1 LTYALTTLCTGGAFF
16 EGPRWHD
23 GRWWVSDF
31 YRRAVFA
38 ISPDGAEEEVV
49 VRVEGQPSGLG
60 WLPDGSLLVV
70 SMRDRALLR
79 RSPAG
84 EVSVHAEVGRFCGGL
99 LNDLVVDAEGRAFVG
114 NFGFD
119 LMARAD
125 PRPTG
130 LIRVDPDGSA
140 DVAAEGLLFPNGMVI
155 TDDGRT
161 LIVGETYGRRY
172 VAFAIGDDGA
182 LRDRRVWAEVP
193 TIAPDGCTLDAD
205 GHIWTADA
213 RHGRCCRLAPG
224 GEIVDEIAAPDGL
237 QFFACMLGGE
247 DGRTLLL
254 CAAPDFSERR
264 RSTAREALLF
274 TTTVDVPRSGL
285 P

>member
-1 LTYALTTLCTGGAFF
+1 LSYSLTTLCAGGAFF

-31 YRRAVFA
+31 YRHAVFA
-38 ISPDGAEEEVV
+38 VAPDGTEKQVL
-49 VRVEGQPSGLG
+49 RVDGQPSGLG

-70 SMRDRALLR
+70 SMRDHVLLR
-79 RSPAG
+79 RSPDG
-84 EVSVHAEVGRFCGGL
+84 GVSVHAEVGRFCGGW

-119 LMARAD
+119 LMGRVE

-130 LIRVDPDGSA
+130 LVRVDPDGSA
-140 DVAAEGLLFPNGMVI
+140 VRVADDLLFPNGMVI
-155 TDDGRT
+155 SDDGRT
-161 LIVGETYGRRY
+161 LIVGETFGRRY
-172 VAFAIGDDGA
+172 TAFTIGEDGS

-193 TIAPDGCTLDAD
+193 TIAPDGCTLDAE

-224 GEIVDEIAAPDGL
+224 GEIVDEIRAPDGL
-237 QFFACMLGGE
+237 EFFACMLGGD
-247 DGRTLLL
+247 DGRTMLL

-264 RSTAREALLF
+264 RSAAREAVLL
-274 TTTVDVPRSGL
+274 TTRVAVPRSGL

>member
-1 LTYALTTLCTGGAFF
+1 MSGRPLRLLLEGGAFF

-31 YRRAVFA
+31 YRHAVFA
-38 ISPDGAEEEVV
+38 VDTRGREQEVLTV
-49 VRVEGQPSGLG
+49 AGQPSGLG
-60 WLPDGSLLVV
+60 WLPDDSLLVV
-70 SMRDRALLR
+70 SMKDRRLLR

-84 EVSVHAEVGRFCGGL
+84 ELSVHAELGEFCGGH
-99 LNDLVVDAEGRAFVG
+99 LNDLVVDSDGRAFVG

-119 LMARAD
+119 VTAREE
-125 PRPTG
+125 RKPTG
-130 LIRVDPDGSA
+130 LLRVDPNGSSSL
-140 DVAAEGLLFPNGMVI
+140 AAENLLFPNGTVI

-172 VAFAIGDDGA
+172 VAFRIEDDGSLA
-182 LRDRRVWAEVP
+182 GRRIWAEVP
-193 TIAPDGCTLDAD
+193 DIAPDGCTLDAD
-205 GHIWTADA
+205 GHIWSADA
-213 RHGRCCRLAPG
+213 RGSRCCRLAPG
-224 GEIVDEIAAPDGL
+224 GEIIEEIRAPEHL

-247 DGRTLLL
+247 HGRTLLF

-264 RSTAREALLF
+264 RSQAREAVLL
-274 TTTVDVPRSGL
+274 TTTVDVPHSGL

>member
-1 LTYALTTLCTGGAFF
+1 MSYSLRTLCAGGAFF

-31 YRRAVFA
+31 YRHAVFA
-38 ISPDGAEEEVV
+38 VAPDGTEEEVLGV
-49 VRVEGQPSGLG
+49 DGQPSGLG

-70 SMRDRALLR
+70 SMRDHVLLR
-79 RSPAG
+79 RSPGG
-84 EVSVHAEVGRFCGGL
+84 EVSVHAEVGRFCGGW

-119 LMARAD
+119 LMGRVE
-125 PRPTG
+125 PRPTS
-130 LIRVDPDGSA
+130 LVRVDPDGSA
-140 DVAAEGLLFPNGMVI
+140 VRVADDLLFPNGMVI
-155 TDDGRT
+155 TDDGRN

-172 VAFAIGDDGA
+172 IAFTIGEDGS

-193 TIAPDGCTLDAD
+193 TIAPDGCTLDAE

-224 GEIVDEIAAPDGL
+224 GEIVDEIRAPDGL
-237 QFFACMLGGE
+237 EFFACMLGGD
-247 DGRTLLL
+247 DGRTMLL

-264 RSTAREALLF
+264 RSAAREAVLL
-274 TTTVDVPRSGL
+274 TTRVAVPRSGL

>member
-1 LTYALTTLCTGGAFF
+1 LTYALTTVCTGGAFF

-38 ISPDGAEEEVV
+38 IAPDGVEEEVL
-49 VRVEGQPSGLG
+49 RVEGQPSGLG

-79 RSPAG
+79 RSPVG

-99 LNDLVVDAEGRAFVG
+99 LNDLVVDAKGRAFVG

-125 PRPTG
+125 PQPTG
-130 LIRVDPDGSA
+130 LVRVDPDGSSAQVA
-140 DVAAEGLLFPNGMVI
+140 DDLLFPNGMVI
-155 TDDGRT
+155 TEDGRT

-172 VAFAIGDDGA
+172 TAFTIGHDGG
-182 LRDRRVWAEVP
+182 LRDRHVWAEIPEIV
-193 TIAPDGCTLDAD
+193 PDGCTLDAE

-213 RHGRCCRLAPG
+213 RGGRCCRLARG
-224 GEIVDEIAAPDGL
+224 GEVVDEIPAPDGL

-247 DGRTLLL
+247 DGRTMLL

-264 RSTAREALLF
+264 RSAAHEAVLF